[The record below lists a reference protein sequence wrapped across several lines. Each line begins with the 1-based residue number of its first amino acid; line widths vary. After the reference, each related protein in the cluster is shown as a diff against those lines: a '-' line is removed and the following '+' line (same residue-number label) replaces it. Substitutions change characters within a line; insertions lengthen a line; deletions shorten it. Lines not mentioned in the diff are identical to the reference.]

1 MTKYEY
7 LGELEKRLEALP
19 HKDVCDIMNEIR
31 NHFEEGIASGKSEEE
46 ICESLGDVGELADS
60 YKDGATLP
68 QIISRREKAN
78 RPKNSGPD
86 TQGIFFVILFN
97 LFVGLPAWLSVL
109 GILLGLAFVLLILVS
124 LIVFFISSV
133 FMGSAVGFVAS
144 IVLLCIT
151 LMLLSVLIF
160 SLVVLGFKYFAKGT
174 AAYIKWN
181 RKVWFE
187 GLEG

>member
-19 HKDVCDIMNEIR
+19 HKDVCDIMDEIR

-109 GILLGLAFVLLILVS
+109 GILLGLA
-124 LIVFFISSV
+124 
-133 FMGSAVGFVAS
+133 